1 MKLIGITGPTG
12 AGKTTALRALED
24 LGAHIIDAD
33 GVYHRLLA
41 ESGALKGALTGRFG
55 REILD
60 GAGQVDRKALGSAVF
75 GDPAA
80 LEDLNA
86 ITHRFILEDIRRQR
100 AEARTRGCPAV
111 AVDAI
116 ALIESGLG
124 AECDVVVAVLAPLEV
139 RIRRIMA
146 REGIS
151 EDYARRRALAQ
162 KGDDFFR
169 AHADHV
175 LENGPG
181 EDREQF
187 AARARALFRSILEA

>member
-33 GVYHRLLA
+33 QVYHRLLA
-41 ESGALKGALTGRFG
+41 ESGALKEALTGRFG
-55 REILD
+55 PGILD
-60 GAGQVDRKALGSAVF
+60 ETGAVDRKALGGAVF

-80 LEDLNA
+80 LEDLNG
-86 ITHRFILEDIRRQR
+86 ITHRFILSDICRQTE
-100 AEARTRGCPAV
+100 EAGERGCPAV

-124 AECDVVVAVLAPLEV
+124 KECDAVVAVLAPLEV

-169 AHADHV
+169 AHADYV

-187 AARARALFRSILEA
+187 AARARALFQTILGE